1 MTTLKQGDLVKNE
14 DGINCK
20 VLGVCGEVIHISYP
34 YDHKIYEDTYTES
47 FLKNQGYTWD
57 TPAWEPA
64 YDKTYWFV
72 NASGQAEDDRWIND
86 NFDRA
91 RRDVEDE
98 EKARLAA
105 DWPDDAGE
113 DDEVEEEEAEA
124 SFDESYI
131 NDSDPSVLRFL
142 IASREEVSS
151 KQVCALNGDGDVE
164 KGWMIGWGFTRWC

>member
-86 NFDRA
+86 KFDRA
-91 RRDVEDE
+91 RRDFLGIYQTE
-98 EKARLAA
+98 AL
-105 DWPDDAGE
+105 
-113 DDEVEEEEAEA
+113 AEA
-124 SFDESYI
+124 
-131 NDSDPSVLRFL
+131 
-142 IASREEVSS
+142 
-151 KQVCALNGDGDVE
+151 ALLEIKRKLG
-164 KGWMIGWGFTRWC
+164 K